1 MKSEIYSGNWLKKI
15 SKDVEIEPHLIP
27 LSGEH
32 LERSANAADEAILDL
47 SVRGFWQR
55 GQKAFF
61 DVRVLNPF
69 APTHRSQKLP
79 NVFSAQ

>member
-1 MKSEIYSGNWLKKI
+1 M
-15 SKDVEIEPHLIP
+15 EPHLIP

-32 LERSANAADEAILDL
+32 LERSANAAAEARLDL

-61 DVRVLNPF
+61 AVMVLNPF
-69 APTHRSQKLP
+69 APRHRSQKLP
-79 NVFSAQ
+79 TAQEKEKKRAYS